1 MEYIVVNE
9 ISISKLVDKVNE
21 RIADGFEPLGGIS
34 NVQKNYQQAMTKR
47 KPISD
52 TIISI

>member
-9 ISISKLVDKVNE
+9 ISISKLVDEVNA

-34 NVQKNYQQAMTKR
+34 NLQSNYQQAMIKR

-52 TIISI
+52 KIISI